1 MVLGL
6 ERLTHTEDS
15 KLVAGHV
22 ALLFEDYATAQDF
35 FLASSRPITALE
47 MRRDLLHWE
56 QSLKLAR
63 TLAPA
68 QIPYISRA
76 YGQQLEFKG
85 EYSLALQQFEKGTID
100 ERQACIPPGH
110 ALSHSSPLACS
121 CIGALSAD
129 IARIPGGGGADDER
143 LGGGPHSGCGYGL

>member
-1 MVLGL
+1 MRASKFVRKNSAVHGL
-6 ERLTHTEDS
+6 IFRRAVV
-15 KLVAGHV
+15 VAV
-22 ALLFEDYATAQDF
+22 
-35 FLASSRPITALE
+35 TALE

-85 EYSLALQQFEKGTID
+85 EYALALQQV
-100 ERQACIPPGH
+100 
-110 ALSHSSPLACS
+110 
-121 CIGALSAD
+121 
-129 IARIPGGGGADDER
+129 R
-143 LGGGPHSGCGYGL
+143 LHIYSVMRASKL

>member
-1 MVLGL
+1 
-6 ERLTHTEDS
+6 
-15 KLVAGHV
+15 
-22 ALLFEDYATAQDF
+22 
-35 FLASSRPITALE
+35 

-85 EYSLALQQFEKGTID
+85 EYNN
-100 ERQACIPPGH
+100 
-110 ALSHSSPLACS
+110 
-121 CIGALSAD
+121 
-129 IARIPGGGGADDER
+129 ARI
-143 LGGGPHSGCGYGL
+143 